1 MSRLSEVKLK
11 VLTVVT
17 LSSVLATAGLS
28 LVKAVDSKDVTFV
41 TEKSS
46 GDTGVNREINTDKEI
61 TSNVLKDS
69 NQKENTVVPPEVE
82 IRGGRLASTE
92 GNPSVSN
99 ESSSIMFKEVEK
111 GSEVGESQGDFSVSL
126 VNVPADG
133 YGYDLK
139 DRAKASIR
147 INNTTGKDLSNL
159 VVKFKVKKKLI
170 DDYSSDFDGVKVTDV
185 FEIGDSLLQEY
196 SRELFRFSAGMGV
209 ISKSDPYL
217 SYKLFMNTVTAGK
230 RIDTTVDLWISLFKF
245 RTKGIYIPSSDYLS
259 NRDFDIEYEILDGSN
274 VLGSGVLPIHTKA
287 PDLVTAQR
295 KFMLDLTR
303 TGRSGEPL
311 GQTFNSFTNG
321 GTARNVFTMV
331 DDRDNKFW
339 LVVKD
344 KDKQV
349 GLYQYIENSKFK
361 FKIPRGFILDEDLLK
376 QYYPGMKYTKENDTV
391 EVDVRPG
398 DVGLTVGNSGGRVE
412 RGFKFIN
419 PGDPNTYFAL
429 PLIKNDERVDT
440 YNFSVDTSNGAFP
453 EVTGLTLDD
462 KQTFIRKSELD
473 LIKGNAEYTG
483 AIRPDANYIYDND
496 YLNLPS
502 GHTYNVTSLEYDTK
516 VNGANMKALVF
527 NPNFFQN
534 TKIYGLRSDGSRV
547 VLDAQSFKTDDYIL
561 GEYFKTKVRLDKDQS
576 VVHIPNDIV
585 KLRFEFDRTIKNG
598 DYFDNIPV
606 WEVLD
611 ENAVKMNKGHF
622 RLGVNGAVKEYPYI
636 FYISNAVQYR
646 NSWNLN
652 NLDFRNKL
660 TTLQYF
666 SGYDGFRYD
675 LISVD
680 TSHLRKHVI
689 VKVPK
694 DFSMEFNSRNSEI
707 LSSYDIVGEEVHGD
721 TKYILI
727 SQKEGVP
734 FITPSLYTLVNMSP
748 TVLDGVYNIS
758 SRVYLEG
765 RGSLPNWLTI
775 KPIKE
780 GGQEYSF
787 QYDPTRSIRDNYEM
801 VTDGTEARAKITVEK
816 PKVLSTTTTVN
827 DVTNLKV
834 KSFDTIF
841 NVKSYVTN
849 NSSDPVSHPVLDV
862 VIPDKLELAKAVVVP
877 SGYKVQYQL
886 DGSNDYVDNVSDFSK
901 VRKYRVVAND
911 SNSSILPNTNLIV
924 EAPMKLKRGIT
935 SDVNE
940 AIKTTVTHGGGT
952 LISDVVK
959 VTSDLQEFKD
969 GVINVKWV
977 DDKGVTLKTQK
988 LTGRHGT
995 KYVVDRAMFTKDGK
1009 YYKYVSVEG
1018 TPEGTYTGGVT
1029 SDVVVHMKEQEI
1041 TFELPMTGTIGTL
1054 GVLGSLLSAL
1064 GVTFAR
1070 KRGR

>member
-1 MSRLSEVKLK
+1 MFRLSEVKLK

-46 GDTGVNREINTDKEI
+46 GDVGVNREINTDKEI

-69 NQKENTVVPPEVE
+69 NQKENTVVLPEVE
-82 IRGGRLASTE
+82 IRGGRLSSTE
-92 GNPSVSN
+92 GNLSVSN

-111 GSEVGESQGDFSVSL
+111 VSEVGESQGDFSVSL

-133 YGYDLK
+133 YGYD
-139 DRAKASIR
+139 DSAKASIR

-159 VVKFKVKKKLI
+159 VVKFKIKKKLI
-170 DDYSSDFDGVKVTDV
+170 DAYGSDLDGIDPDVVFSFGGVSFLWNYASDIVKL
-185 FEIGDSLLQEY
+185 SH
-196 SRELFRFSAGMGV
+196 GMGV
-209 ISKSDPYL
+209 ISKDDPYI
-217 SYKLFMNTVTAGK
+217 YNKLLMKTVTVGK
-230 RIDTTVDLWISLFKF
+230 RIDTTVDLKIDFLKF
-245 RTKGIYIPSSDYLS
+245 RTKGVYVPSSDYLS
-259 NRDFDIEYEILDGSN
+259 NRDFDIEYEILEGAQ
-274 VLGSGVLPIHTKA
+274 VLGRGSLPIRTKA
-287 PDLVTAQR
+287 PDLITSQR
-295 KFMLDLTR
+295 NFRLDLTR
-303 TGRSGEPL
+303 VGRTGENFGSN
-311 GQTFNSFTNG
+311 FNRFTDG
-321 GTARNVFTMV
+321 GSRLDVFTII
-331 DDRDNKFW
+331 DDNDKKFW
-339 LVVKD
+339 LVIKD
-344 KDKQV
+344 KEAKN
-349 GLYQYIENSKFK
+349 GLYQYVENSKFK
-361 FKIPRGFILDEDLLK
+361 FKIPQGFNLDEESLRR
-376 QYYPGMKYTKENDTV
+376 YYPGMRYRKLNDTV

-398 DVGLTVGNSGGRVE
+398 DVGLNIGYNGRSVE
-412 RGFKFIN
+412 RGLKVTLLGYENI
-419 PGDPNTYFAL
+419 YFSL
-429 PLIKNDERVDT
+429 PLIKSDEKFDT
-440 YNFSVDTSNGAFP
+440 YNFSVDTSGGAFP
-453 EVTGLTLDD
+453 SVTDLTLDA
-462 KQTFIRKSELD
+462 KKTFSIKSELD
-473 LIKGNAEYTG
+473 LINADMRYG
-483 AIRPDANYIYDND
+483 GSVRPEVKYIYDDD
-496 YLNLPS
+496 YLQFPD
-502 GHTYNVTSLEYDTK
+502 GYTYNSNSLEYDTK

-527 NPNFFQN
+527 SPNFFQN

-547 VLDAQSFKTDDYIL
+547 VLDAQSFERYDHIL
-561 GEYFKTKVRLDKDQS
+561 GEYFKTQPLLDNSQS
-576 VVHIPNDIV
+576 VVHVPDDVV
-585 KLRFEFDRTIKNG
+585 KLRFEFDKKITTG
-598 DYFDNIPV
+598 DYFANRPV
-606 WEVLD
+606 WEITD
-611 ENAVKMNKGHF
+611 KDAVIKKNNGGI
-622 RLGVNGAVKEYPYI
+622 RLGVNGTIKEYPYNFFI
-636 FYISNAVQYR
+636 
-646 NSWNLN
+646 NSKLEYTYGWGLN
-652 NLDFRNKL
+652 NVSFVNTLRVTTDFDGSDYLN
-660 TTLQYF
+660 
-666 SGYDGFRYD
+666 SG
-675 LISVD
+675 LLSVD

-689 VKVPK
+689 LKVPK
-694 DFSMEFNSRNSEI
+694 EVSAEI
-707 LSSYDIVGEEVHGD
+707 DGSYKISGSFYDIIGEEVHGD

-727 SQKEGVP
+727 SQKEGVQ
-734 FITPSLYTLVNMSP
+734 ISTPALATLLNISP
-748 TVLDGVYNIS
+748 TLLDGVYNIS

-765 RGSLPNWLTI
+765 RDSLPDWLNVR
-775 KPIKE
+775 PFAS
-780 GGQEYSF
+780 GGQKYSF

-834 KSFDTIF
+834 TSFDTIF

-849 NSSDPVSHPVLDV
+849 TSSDPVLYPVLDV

-901 VRKYRVVAND
+901 VRKYRVVAID
-911 SNSSILPNTNLIV
+911 SNSSILPNTSLIV
-924 EAPMKLKRGIT
+924 EAPMKLKRSIT

-969 GVINVKWV
+969 GIINVKWV

-1009 YYKYVSVEG
+1009 YYKYVSVDG
-1018 TPEGTYTGGVT
+1018 TPEGTYVGGVT

-1064 GVTFAR
+1064 GVTFSR

>member
-1 MSRLSEVKLK
+1 MFRLSEVKLK

-46 GDTGVNREINTDKEI
+46 GDAGVNRGVNTDKEI
-61 TSNVLKDS
+61 TSNVLKDI
-69 NQKENTVVPPEVE
+69 NQKESTDVNPKDE
-82 IRGGRLASTE
+82 IRGGQLSSTE
-92 GNPSVSN
+92 GNHSVSK

-111 GSEVGESQGDFSVSL
+111 GTEVGESQGDFSVSL

-133 YGYDLK
+133 YGYDITDK
-139 DRAKASIR
+139 AKASIR
-147 INNTTGKDLSNL
+147 INNTTGKDLHNL

-170 DDYSSDFDGVKVTDV
+170 DDYSSDLDGVKVTDM
-185 FEIGDSLLQEY
+185 FELGDSLLQEY
-196 SRELFRFSAGMGV
+196 SRELFKSSSGMGV

-217 SYKLFMNTVTAGK
+217 SYKLVMNTVTAGK
-230 RIDTTVDLWISLFKF
+230 RIDTTVDLWVSLFKF

-259 NRDFDIEYEILDGSN
+259 SSDFDIEYEILDGSN

-303 TGRSGEPL
+303 TGRSGEPS
-311 GQTFNSFTNG
+311 GQTFNSFTEG

-361 FKIPRGFILDEDLLK
+361 FKIPRGFVLDEDLLK
-376 QYYPGMKYTKENDTV
+376 HYYPGMKYTKVNDTV

-398 DVGLTVGNSGGRVE
+398 DVGLTVGDNGGRVE
-412 RGFKFIN
+412 RGFKFVY
-419 PGDPNTYFAL
+419 PGGRNIYFAL
-429 PLIKNDERVDT
+429 PLIKNDERLDT

-453 EVTGLTLDD
+453 EVTDLKLDD

-473 LIKGNAEYTG
+473 LITGNAEYTG
-483 AIRPDANYIYDND
+483 AVRQDANYIYDND

-527 NPNFFQN
+527 NPKFFQN

-547 VLDAQSFKTDDYIL
+547 VLDSQNFKTGDYIL
-561 GEYFKTKVRLDKDQS
+561 GEHFKTKVRLDKDRS
-576 VVHIPNDIV
+576 VVHVPDDIV

-598 DYFDNIPV
+598 DYFGNIPV

-611 ENAVKMNKGHF
+611 KNAVKMNNGHF
-622 RLGVNGAVKEYPYI
+622 RLGVNGAVKEYPYR
-636 FYISNAVQYR
+636 FYISNEMQYR
-646 NSWNLN
+646 YDWQLTD
-652 NLDFRNKL
+652 LDFRNKL
-660 TTLQYF
+660 RTGHYF
-666 SGYDGFRYD
+666 YGYDGFRND

-680 TSHLRKHVI
+680 TSHLRRHII

-694 DFSMEFNSRNSEI
+694 EFSMEFSSISPEI

-734 FITPSLYTLVNMSP
+734 FITPSLYTLFNMSP

-765 RGSLPNWLTI
+765 RGSLPNWLDI
-775 KPIKE
+775 KPNRE

-841 NVKSYVTN
+841 DVKSYVTN
-849 NSSDPVSHPVLDV
+849 NSSDPVSHPVLDIV
-862 VIPDKLELAKAVVVP
+862 VPDKLELAKAVVVP

-886 DGSNDYVDNVSDFSK
+886 DGSNDYVDNVTDFSK
-901 VRKYRVVAND
+901 VRKYRVVAID
-911 SNSSILPNTNLIV
+911 SNSSIVPNTSLIV

-1009 YYKYVSVEG
+1009 YYKYVSVDG
-1018 TPEGTYTGGVT
+1018 TPEGTYTGGMT

-1041 TFELPMTGTIGTL
+1041 TFELPLTGTIGTL

>member
-1 MSRLSEVKLK
+1 MFRLSEVKLK

-46 GDTGVNREINTDKEI
+46 GDAGVNRGVNTDKEI
-61 TSNVLKDS
+61 TSNVLKDI
-69 NQKENTVVPPEVE
+69 NQKESTDVNPKDE
-82 IRGGRLASTE
+82 IRGGQLSSTE
-92 GNPSVSN
+92 GNLSVSN

-111 GSEVGESQGDFSVSL
+111 EPEVGESQGDFSVSL

-133 YGYDLK
+133 YGYD
-139 DRAKASIR
+139 DSAKASIR

-159 VVKFKVKKKLI
+159 VVKFKIKKKLI
-170 DDYSSDFDGVKVTDV
+170 DAYGSDLDGIDPSVVFSFGGGSFLWNYSSDIVK
-185 FEIGDSLLQEY
+185 SLNAM
-196 SRELFRFSAGMGV
+196 RV
-209 ISKSDPYL
+209 IRKDDPYI
-217 SYKLFMNTVTAGK
+217 YNKLLMRTVTVGK
-230 RIDTTVDLWISLFKF
+230 RIDTTVDLRIDFLKF
-245 RTKGIYIPSSDYLS
+245 RTMGIYVPSSDYLS
-259 NRDFDIEYEILDGSN
+259 NRNFDIEYEILEGSQ
-274 VLGSGVLPIHTKA
+274 VLGRGSLPIRTKA
-287 PDLVTAQR
+287 PDLITSQR
-295 KFMLDLTR
+295 NFRLDLTR
-303 TGRSGEPL
+303 VGRTGE
-311 GQTFNSFTNG
+311 TFGANFNRFTDG
-321 GTARNVFTMV
+321 GSVSNVFTIV
-331 DDRDNKFW
+331 DDNDKKFW

-344 KDKQV
+344 KENKR
-349 GLYQYIENSKFK
+349 GLYQYVENSKFK
-361 FKIPRGFILDEDLLK
+361 FKIPQGFNLDEESLRR
-376 QYYPGMKYTKENDTV
+376 YYPGMRYSKLNDTV

-398 DVGLTVGNSGGRVE
+398 DVGLNIGYNGRSVE
-412 RGFKFIN
+412 RGFKVTSVGYENI
-419 PGDPNTYFAL
+419 YFSL
-429 PLIKNDERVDT
+429 PLIKSDEKFDT
-440 YNFSVDTSNGAFP
+440 YNFSVDTSGGAFSS
-453 EVTGLTLDD
+453 VTDLTLDA
-462 KQTFIRKSELD
+462 KKTFSIKSELD
-473 LIKGNAEYTG
+473 LIETNMSYVGSV
-483 AIRPDANYIYDND
+483 RPGVKYIYDDD
-496 YLNLPS
+496 YLRLPD
-502 GHTYNVTSLEYDTK
+502 GYTYNLNSLEYDTK

-527 NPNFFQN
+527 SPNFFQN
-534 TKIYGLRSDGSRV
+534 AKIYGLRSDGSRV
-547 VLDAQSFKTDDYIL
+547 VLDAQSFNSYDHIL
-561 GEYFKTKVRLDKDQS
+561 GEYFKTQPLINNSQN
-576 VVHIPNDIV
+576 VVHVPDDVV
-585 KLRFEFDRTIKNG
+585 KLRFEFDKKITTG
-598 DYFDNIPV
+598 DYFANRPV
-606 WEVLD
+606 WEITD
-611 ENAVKMNKGHF
+611 KDAVITKNNGGI
-622 RLGVNGAVKEYPYI
+622 RLGVNGTIKEYPYNFFI
-636 FYISNAVQYR
+636 NSNLEYNYGWDLKDVSFV
-646 NSWNLN
+646 N
-652 NLDFRNKL
+652 
-660 TTLQYF
+660 TLRATQYF
-666 SGYDGFRYD
+666 NGSDYLNLG
-675 LISVD
+675 LLSVD

-689 VKVPK
+689 LKVPK
-694 DFSMEFNSRNSEI
+694 EVSAEI
-707 LSSYDIVGEEVHGD
+707 GGSYAIAGSFYDIVGEEVHGD

-727 SQKEGVP
+727 SQKEGVQLS
-734 FITPSLYTLVNMSP
+734 TPYLATLLNISP
-748 TVLDGVYNIS
+748 TLLDGVYNTS

-765 RGSLPNWLTI
+765 KDSLPDWL
-775 KPIKE
+775 KVRPHAS

-787 QYDPTRSIRDNYEM
+787 QYDPTRSIRDNYER

-827 DVTNLKV
+827 DVTNVKV

-849 NSSDPVSHPVLDV
+849 NSSDPVLHPVLDV

-886 DGSNDYVDNVSDFSK
+886 DGSNNYVDNVSDFSK

-911 SNSSILPNTNLIV
+911 SNSSILPNTSLIV
-924 EAPMKLKRGIT
+924 EAPMKLKRNIT
-935 SDVNE
+935 GDVNE
-940 AIKTTVTHGGGT
+940 VLKTTVTHGGGT
-952 LISDVVK
+952 LISDVVN

-969 GVINVKWV
+969 GVVNVKWV